1 MTPDQQHRSLMI
13 AGPAGQLEALLWSPA
28 SSGQYTTPAFAAV
41 VCHPHPLFG
50 GTMHNKV
57 VYQTA
62 KLLDSF
68 GVPVLRFNFRGV
80 GLSAGRHDDGRG
92 ELEDVNAALN
102 FMTGEYPGAP
112 LMVAGFSFGAWVGL
126 RAGCADAR
134 VSELVG
140 LGLPVNADDRDF
152 GFLSRCAKP
161 KLFLQGAQDEHGS
174 KEKLELLVAKFPPEI
189 ASTTRVMFIP
199 EADHFFRDR
208 LDQMTDALTQWF
220 AERHPDFRTA

>member
-1 MTPDQQHRSLMI
+1 
-13 AGPAGQLEALLWSPA
+13 
-28 SSGQYTTPAFAAV
+28 
-41 VCHPHPLFG
+41 
-50 GTMHNKV
+50 MHNKV
-57 VYQTA
+57 VYPTA

-68 GVPVLRFNFRGV
+68 GLPVLRFNFRGV

-102 FMTGEYPGAP
+102 FMAGEYPSAP

-152 GFLSRCAKP
+152 SFLSRCAKP

-189 ASTTRVMFIP
+189 ASTTRVIFIP
-199 EADHFFRDR
+199 GADHFFRDR
-208 LDQMTDALTQWF
+208 LDQMTDALAQWF
-220 AERHPDFRTA
+220 AERHPDFRTV